1 MEEDMNHHIWTP
13 PGTDITIRWRQMGWI
28 PPSEDQKYL
37 EKWKYYQELPMRY
50 LGEKDRAMYE
60 ETLRR
65 NKVARIK

>member
-1 MEEDMNHHIWTP
+1 MEKMNDHVWTP
-13 PGTDITIRWRQMGWI
+13 TGTDITIRWRQLGWV
-28 PPSEDQKYL
+28 PPSEDPKYL

-60 ETLRR
+60 EALRR